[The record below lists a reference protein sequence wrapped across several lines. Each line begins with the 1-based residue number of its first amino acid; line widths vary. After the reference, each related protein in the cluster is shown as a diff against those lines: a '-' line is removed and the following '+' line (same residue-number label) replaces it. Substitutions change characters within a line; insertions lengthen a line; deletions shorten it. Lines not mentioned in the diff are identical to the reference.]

1 MLKSLIT
8 SKTRIKILLKFF
20 LNYQTMCHLRGLE
33 SEFGES
39 SNSIRMELINLEN
52 AGILNSTVKG
62 NKKLYYANTN
72 YPLFSEI
79 NSMLNKFVGIDQIV
93 AHITIHI
100 GDLDAAYLINDLAV
114 GKDSRII
121 ELALVGNKLDQA
133 YIDILVSKAE
143 NFISR
148 KIKYFVLSPEEMI
161 SSYNNKPVLLIW
173 KAEPSNV

>member
-39 SNSIRMELINLEN
+39 TNSIRMELINLEN
-52 AGILNSTVKG
+52 AGILNSMVKG

-79 NSMLNKFVGIDQIV
+79 NSMLKKFVGIDQIV
-93 AHITIHI
+93 AHIILHI
-100 GDLDAAYLINDLAV
+100 GNLDAAYLINDLAV
-114 GKDSRII
+114 GTDSKII
-121 ELALVGNKLDQA
+121 ELALVGNKLDRA
-133 YIDILVSKAE
+133 KIDILVSKAE

-148 KIKYFVLSPEEMI
+148 KIKYFVFSQEEMI
-161 SSYNNKPVLLIW
+161 SAYNNKPVLLIW
-173 KAEPSNV
+173 KADASNT

>member
-79 NSMLNKFVGIDQIV
+79 NSMLKKFVGIDQIV

-100 GDLDAAYLINDLAV
+100 GNLDAAYLINDLAV

>member
-133 YIDILVSKAE
+133 YIDILVSNAQ

-148 KIKYFVLSPEEMI
+148 KIKYFVLSKEEMI
-161 SSYNNKPVLLIW
+161 NAYNNKPVLLIW
-173 KAEPSNV
+173 KADTIVT

>member
-8 SKTRIKILLKFF
+8 SKTRVKILLKFF

-52 AGILNSTVKG
+52 AGILNSMVKG

-79 NSMLNKFVGIDQIV
+79 NSILKKFVGIDQII
-93 AHITIHI
+93 AHITIHL
-100 GDLDAAYLINDLAV
+100 GNLDATYLINDLAV
-114 GKDSRII
+114 GKDSNII
-121 ELALVGNKLDQA
+121 ELVLVGNKLDRTH
-133 YIDILVSKAE
+133 IDILISKAE

-173 KAEPSNV
+173 KADTSYA